1 MKMHVI
7 YMENN
12 QNNFSNT
19 MHQNNEITEDFSVYK
34 NSTFGIKINYPKN
47 WTIESQKEEYPLT
60 NVAIFYSPENKDY
73 VEVNIYTYDYSNTQI
88 NTLAEL
94 LNDAIASFTLPPND
108 FPEFKLLRTRI
119 TSTDKL
125 ADMPAYVLEGDY
137 KDPEFGKQ
145 MVLEEGMI
153 KDNINY
159 YIRYFAS
166 PSQYQNYLDDV
177 ETMIQS
183 FEIQK

>member
-1 MKMHVI
+1 MD
-7 YMENN
+7 YR
-12 QNNFSNT
+12 
-19 MHQNNEITEDFSVYK
+19 IT
-34 NSTFGIKINYPKN
+34 
-47 WTIESQKEEYPLT
+47 QEEYPLT

-73 VEVNIYTYDYSNTQI
+73 VEVHIYTYDYSNTEI
-88 NTLAEL
+88 ESLREL
-94 LNDAIASFTLPPND
+94 LNDAIDSFTFPPND
-108 FPEFKLLRTRI
+108 FPDFKLLSTRL
-119 TSTDKL
+119 TSTDKFT
-125 ADMPAYVLEGDY
+125 DTPAYVLEGEY

-145 MVLEEGMI
+145 MILEQGMI

-183 FEIQK
+183 FKIQK

>member
-1 MKMHVI
+1 
-7 YMENN
+7 
-12 QNNFSNT
+12 
-19 MHQNNEITEDFSVYK
+19 
-34 NSTFGIKINYPKN
+34 
-47 WTIESQKEEYPLT
+47 
-60 NVAIFYSPENKDY
+60 
-73 VEVNIYTYDYSNTQI
+73 
-88 NTLAEL
+88 
-94 LNDAIASFTLPPND
+94 LNDAIDSFTLPPNN
-108 FPEFKLLRTRI
+108 FPEFKLLRTSI
-119 TSTDKL
+119 TSTENL

-145 MVLEEGMI
+145 MVLEKGMI

-177 ETMIQS
+177 ESMIQS

>member
-1 MKMHVI
+1 MH
-7 YMENN
+7 EDDETT
-12 QNNFSNT
+12 Q
-19 MHQNNEITEDFSVYK
+19 DFSVYE

-73 VEVNIYTYDYSNTQI
+73 VQVHIYTYDYTNTEI
-88 NTLAEL
+88 ESLREL
-94 LNDAIASFTLPPND
+94 LNDAIDSFTLPPND
-108 FPEFKLLRTRI
+108 FPEFKLLRTSI
-119 TSTDKL
+119 TSTDNL
-125 ADMPAYVLEGDY
+125 AGMPAYVLEGDY

-145 MVLEEGMI
+145 MILEQGMI

-166 PSQYQNYLDDV
+166 PSQYQNYLDEV
-177 ETMIQS
+177 ESMIQS
-183 FEIQK
+183 FEIQNN